1 MERTFIAGIKPPKER
16 VGATWWWIFRESALL
31 VQETDTGTTLPQ
43 VADSASLG
51 MTPLRTQYLGTLD
64 GDHCFAAEVD
74 KVTEPPDGMRFEG
87 LRALYGR
94 LPDDLFFLA
103 GRAVQI
109 IAWDRTHQYCGHCGT
124 RTVYHKVDRATECP
138 HCGLVNYPRIAPAVI
153 VAVERGDE
161 LLLARNANFPAAFF
175 SVLAGFVE
183 AGESLEETVR
193 RELREEVRIEV
204 KDIRYFGSQSWP
216 FPNSL
221 MVGFTA
227 TYASGEICVD
237 TNEVAEAAWF
247 RYDTLPRVPPGLSIA
262 RKLIDAFIAK
272 HSGIGGA
279 GD

>member
-1 MERTFIAGIKPPKER
+1 MERAFIAGIKPPKER
-16 VGATWWWIFRESALL
+16 SGAAWWWVFRDRDLL
-31 VQETDTGTTLPQ
+31 VQETDTDATLPHMEH
-43 VADSASLG
+43 VTDLG
-51 MTPLRTQYLGTLD
+51 LMPERTQYLGMLG
-64 GDHCFAAEVD
+64 GDHCFVVEVA
-74 KVTEPPDGMRFEG
+74 KETEPPEGMRFEG
-87 LRALYGR
+87 LRALYRR

-109 IAWDRTHQYCGHCGT
+109 IAWDRTHQFCGHCGT
-124 RTVYHKVDRATECP
+124 RTRYHAVDRATECP
-138 HCGLVNYPRIAPAVI
+138 NCGLVNYPRIAPAVI

-193 RELREEVRIEV
+193 RELREEVSIEV
-204 KDIRYFGSQSWP
+204 KEIRYFGSQSWP

-227 TYASGEICVD
+227 TYASGEIRVD

-247 RYDTLPRVPPGLSIA
+247 RYDTLPRVPPSLSIA
-262 RKLIDAFIAK
+262 RKLIDAFIEK
-272 HSGIGGA
+272 HSGMT

>member
-1 MERTFIAGIKPPKER
+1 MERAFVAGIKPPKER
-16 VGATWWWIFRESALL
+16 SGAAWWWIFRESALL
-31 VQETDTGTTLPQ
+31 VEETDTGATLPHIEEVTTLG
-43 VADSASLG
+43 V
-51 MTPLRTQYLGTLD
+51 TPLRTQYLGTLG

-74 KVTEPPDGMRFEG
+74 KATEPPEGMRFEG

-109 IAWDRTHQYCGHCGT
+109 IAWDRTHQFCGHCGT

-138 HCGLVNYPRIAPAVI
+138 NCGLVNYPRIAPAVI

-193 RELREEVRIEV
+193 RELREEVSIEV
-204 KDIRYFGSQSWP
+204 ENIRYFGSQSWP

-247 RYDTLPRVPPGLSIA
+247 RYDTIPRVPPSLSIA
-262 RKLIDAFIAK
+262 RKLIDAFIEK
-272 HSGIGGA
+272 HSGPR

>member
-1 MERTFIAGIKPPKER
+1 MERTFIARIKPPKAR
-16 VGATWWWIFRESALL
+16 AGAAWWWVFRESALL
-31 VQETDTGTTLPQ
+31 VRETDTGTTLPYIEET
-43 VADSASLG
+43 ASLG

-74 KVTEPPDGMRFEG
+74 KATEPPEGMRFEG

-103 GRAVQI
+103 GRAIQI

-138 HCGLVNYPRIAPAVI
+138 NCGLVNYPRIAPAVI

-193 RELREEVRIEV
+193 RELREEVSIEV
-204 KDIRYFGSQSWP
+204 KDITYFGSQSWP

-227 TYASGEICVD
+227 TYESGEIRVD

-247 RYDTLPRVPPGLSIA
+247 RHDTLPRVPPGLSIA
-262 RKLIDAFIAK
+262 RKLIDAFIEK
-272 HSGIGGA
+272 HGGTIG
-279 GD
+279 D

>member
-1 MERTFIAGIKPPKER
+1 MERAFVAGIKPPKER
-16 VGATWWWIFRESALL
+16 SGAAWWWIFRESGLL
-31 VQETDTGTTLPQ
+31 VHETEGGTTLPHTE
-43 VADSASLG
+43 DIRTLG
-51 MTPLRTQYLGTLD
+51 IVPLRTQYLGTLD
-64 GDHCFAAEVD
+64 AQHCFAVEVA
-74 KVTEPPDGMRFEG
+74 KETEPPPEMRFEG

-103 GRAVQI
+103 GRAIQI
-109 IAWDRTHQYCGHCGT
+109 IAWDRTHQYCGQCGT
-124 RTVYHKVDRATECP
+124 RTVYHSVDRATECP

-183 AGESLEETVR
+183 AGESLEETIR
-193 RELREEVRIEV
+193 RELREEVSIEV

-227 TYASGEICVD
+227 QYASGEICVD

-247 RYDTLPRVPPGLSIA
+247 RYDAIPRVPPGLSIA
-262 RKLIDAFIAK
+262 RKLIDAFIDK
-272 HSGIGGA
+272 HSGAA
-279 GD
+279 GS

>member
-1 MERTFIAGIKPPKER
+1 MERTFIAGIKPPTSR
-16 VGATWWWIFRESALL
+16 AGAAWWWIFRESALL
-31 VQETDTGTTLPQ
+31 VQETDTGTTLPH
-43 VADSASLG
+43 VENIAPFG

-74 KVTEPPDGMRFEG
+74 KETEPPEGMRFEG
-87 LRALYGR
+87 LRALYQR

-109 IAWDRTHQYCGHCGT
+109 IAWDRTHQFCGHCGT

-153 VAVERGDE
+153 VAVERGGE

-193 RELREEVRIEV
+193 RELREEVSIEV

-227 TYASGEICVD
+227 HYASGEICVD

-262 RKLIDAFIAK
+262 RKLIDAFIEK
-272 HSGIGGA
+272 HGGTT

>member
-1 MERTFIAGIKPPKER
+1 MERTFIAGIKPPKSR
-16 VGATWWWIFRESALL
+16 TGAAWWWVFRENALL
-31 VQETDTGTTLPQ
+31 VQETDTGTTLPHIED
-43 VADSASLG
+43 VAVFG

-64 GDHCFAAEVD
+64 GEHCFAAEVD
-74 KVTEPPDGMRFEG
+74 KATEPPEGRRFEG
-87 LRALYGR
+87 LRALYRR

-124 RTVYHKVDRATECP
+124 RTIYHKVDRATECP
-138 HCGLVNYPRIAPAVI
+138 NCGLVNYPRIAPAVI

-161 LLLARNANFPAAFF
+161 LLLARNANFPTAFF

-193 RELREEVRIEV
+193 RELREEVSIEV

-227 TYASGEICVD
+227 HYASGEICVD

-262 RKLIDAFIAK
+262 RKLIDAFIEK
-272 HSGIGGA
+272 HGGTT

>member
-1 MERTFIAGIKPPKER
+1 MERTFIAGIKPPKSR
-16 VGATWWWIFRESALL
+16 TGAAWWWVFRENALL
-31 VQETDTGTTLPQ
+31 VQETDTGTTLPHFEES
-43 VADSASLG
+43 VSLG
-51 MTPLRTQYLGTLD
+51 ITPLRTQYLGTLG

-74 KVTEPPDGMRFEG
+74 KGTEPPEGLRFEG
-87 LRALYGR
+87 LRTLYGR

-124 RTVYHKVDRATECP
+124 RTIYHKVDRATECP

-237 TNEVAEAAWF
+237 PREVAEAAWF

-262 RKLIDAFIAK
+262 RKLIDAFIEK
-272 HSGIGGA
+272 HGGTT

>member
-1 MERTFIAGIKPPKER
+1 MERAFVAGIKPPKER
-16 VGATWWWIFRESALL
+16 SGAAWWWVFRENGLL
-31 VQETDTGTTLPQ
+31 VQEVESGATLPHIEEITTLG
-43 VADSASLG
+43 VA
-51 MTPLRTQYLGTLD
+51 PLRTQYLGTIG
-64 GDHCFAAEVD
+64 GDHCFVVEVD
-74 KVTEPPDGMRFEG
+74 KATEPPDGMRFEG
-87 LRALYGR
+87 LRALYQR

-103 GRAVQI
+103 GRAIQI
-109 IAWDRTHQYCGHCGT
+109 IAWDRTHQFCGHCGT

-193 RELREEVRIEV
+193 RELREEVSIEV
-204 KDIRYFGSQSWP
+204 KEITYFGSQSWP

-227 TYASGEICVD
+227 TYAGGEICVD
-237 TNEVAEAAWF
+237 PREVTEAAWF
-247 RYDTLPRVPPGLSIA
+247 RHDTLPRVPPGLSIA
-262 RKLIDAFIAK
+262 RKLIDAFIEK
-272 HSGIGGA
+272 HGGTT

>member
-1 MERTFIAGIKPPKER
+1 VE
-16 VGATWWWIFRESALL
+16 
-31 VQETDTGTTLPQ
+31 ETDTGATLPHIEEVTTLG
-43 VADSASLG
+43 V
-51 MTPLRTQYLGTLD
+51 TPLRTQYLGTLG

-74 KVTEPPDGMRFEG
+74 KATEPPEGMRFEG

-109 IAWDRTHQYCGHCGT
+109 IAWDRTHQFCGHCGT

-138 HCGLVNYPRIAPAVI
+138 NCGLVNYPRIAPAVI

-193 RELREEVRIEV
+193 RELREEVSIEV
-204 KDIRYFGSQSWP
+204 ENIRYFGSQSWP

-247 RYDTLPRVPPGLSIA
+247 RYDTIPRVPPSLSIA
-262 RKLIDAFIAK
+262 RKLIDAFIEK
-272 HSGIGGA
+272 HSGPR

>member
-1 MERTFIAGIKPPKER
+1 MERTFIAGIKPPKSR
-16 VGATWWWIFRESALL
+16 TGAAWWWVFRENALL
-31 VQETDTGTTLPQ
+31 VQETDTGTTLPH
-43 VADSASLG
+43 VEESVSLG
-51 MTPLRTQYLGTLD
+51 ITPLRTQYLGTLG
-64 GDHCFAAEVD
+64 GDHCFAAEVG
-74 KVTEPPDGMRFEG
+74 KGTEPPEGLRFEG
-87 LRALYGR
+87 LRTLYGR

-124 RTVYHKVDRATECP
+124 RTIYHKVDRATECP

-237 TNEVAEAAWF
+237 PREVAEAAWF

-262 RKLIDAFIAK
+262 RKLIDAFIEK
-272 HSGIGGA
+272 HGGTT

>member
-1 MERTFIAGIKPPKER
+1 MERAFVAGIKPPKER
-16 VGATWWWIFRESALL
+16 SGAAWWWVFRESGLL
-31 VQETDTGTTLPQ
+31 VHETDTGTTLPHTEEIG
-43 VADSASLG
+43 ALG
-51 MTPLRTQYLGTLD
+51 IDPVRTQYLGTL
-64 GDHCFAAEVD
+64 GAHHCFAAEVA
-74 KVTEPPDGMRFEG
+74 KETEPPPEMRFEG

-103 GRAVQI
+103 GRAIQI
-109 IAWDRTHQYCGHCGT
+109 IAWDRTHQYCGQCGT
-124 RTVYHKVDRATECP
+124 HTIYHKMDRATECP
-138 HCGLVNYPRIAPAVI
+138 NCGLVNYPRIAPAVI

-193 RELREEVRIEV
+193 RELREEVSIEV

-227 TYASGEICVD
+227 QYASGEICVD

-247 RYDTLPRVPPGLSIA
+247 RYDAIPRVPPSQSIA
-262 RKLIDAFIAK
+262 RKLIDAFIDK
-272 HSGIGGA
+272 HSGTTGS
-279 GD
+279 

>member
-1 MERTFIAGIKPPKER
+1 MERTFIARIKPPKSR
-16 VGATWWWIFRESALL
+16 DGAAWWWVFRESALL
-31 VQETDTGTTLPQ
+31 VQETDTGATLPHGE
-43 VADSASLG
+43 DIASLG
-51 MTPLRTQYLGTLD
+51 MAPLRTQYLGTLD
-64 GDHCFAAEVD
+64 GDHCFTAEVD
-74 KVTEPPDGMRFEG
+74 KATEPPEGMRFEG
-87 LRALYGR
+87 LRALYRR

-138 HCGLVNYPRIAPAVI
+138 NCGLVNYPRIAPAVI

-193 RELREEVRIEV
+193 RELREEVSIEV

-227 TYASGEICVD
+227 QYASGEICVD

-262 RKLIDAFIAK
+262 RKLIDAFIEK
-272 HSGIGGA
+272 HGGTT
-279 GD
+279 G

>member
-1 MERTFIAGIKPPKER
+1 MERAFVAGIKPPKER
-16 VGATWWWIFRESALL
+16 SGTAWWWVFRESGLL
-31 VQETDTGTTLPQ
+31 VHETDTGTTLPHTEEIG
-43 VADSASLG
+43 ALG
-51 MTPLRTQYLGTLD
+51 IDPVRTQYLGTL
-64 GDHCFAAEVD
+64 GAHHCFAVEVA
-74 KVTEPPDGMRFEG
+74 KETEPPPEMRFEG

-103 GRAVQI
+103 GRAIQI
-109 IAWDRTHQYCGHCGT
+109 IAWDRTHQYCGQCGT

-193 RELREEVRIEV
+193 RELREEVSIEV
-204 KDIRYFGSQSWP
+204 TEIRYFGSQSWP

-227 TYASGEICVD
+227 QYASGEICVD

-247 RYDTLPRVPPGLSIA
+247 RYDAIPRVPPSLSIA
-262 RKLIDAFIAK
+262 RKLIDAFIDT
-272 HSGIGGA
+272 HSGTTGN
-279 GD
+279 

>member
-1 MERTFIAGIKPPKER
+1 MERAFVAGIKPPKSR
-16 VGATWWWIFRESALL
+16 SGAAWWWVFRESNLL
-31 VQETDTGTTLPQ
+31 VRETDSGATLPHIED
-43 VADSASLG
+43 VSAIG
-51 MTPLRTQYLGTLD
+51 IAPVRTQYLGTLD

-74 KVTEPPDGMRFEG
+74 KATEPPEGMRFEG

-109 IAWDRTHQYCGHCGT
+109 IAWDRTHRFCGHCGT
-124 RTVYHKVDRATECP
+124 RTVYHAVDRATECP
-138 HCGLVNYPRIAPAVI
+138 NCGLVNYPRIAPAVI

-193 RELREEVRIEV
+193 RELREEVSIEV
-204 KDIRYFGSQSWP
+204 EDIRYFGSQSWP

-227 TYASGEICVD
+227 TYAGGEIRVD
-237 TNEVAEAAWF
+237 PREVAEAGWF
-247 RYDTLPRVPPGLSIA
+247 RHDALPRVPPSLSIA

-272 HSGIGGA
+272 HSGAVGA

>member
-1 MERTFIAGIKPPKER
+1 MERAFVAGIKPPKER
-16 VGATWWWIFRESALL
+16 SGAVWWWVFRESALL
-31 VQETDTGTTLPQ
+31 VQETESGAALPHIADVATL
-43 VADSASLG
+43 V
-51 MTPLRTQYLGTLD
+51 MTPIHTQYLGTLG
-64 GDHCFAAEVD
+64 GDDCFVVEVD
-74 KVTEPPDGMRFEG
+74 KATEPPDGMRFEG
-87 LRALYGR
+87 LRALYQR

-103 GRAVQI
+103 GRAIQI
-109 IAWDRTHQYCGHCGT
+109 IAWDRTHQFCGRCGT

-138 HCGLVNYPRIAPAVI
+138 NCGLINYPRIAPAVI

-193 RELREEVRIEV
+193 RELREEVSIEV
-204 KDIRYFGSQSWP
+204 KEITYFGSQSWP

-227 TYASGEICVD
+227 TYAGGEICVD
-237 TNEVAEAAWF
+237 PREVAEAAWF
-247 RYDTLPRVPPGLSIA
+247 RHDTLPRVPPGLSIA
-262 RKLIDAFIAK
+262 RKLIDAFIEK
-272 HSGIGGA
+272 HGGTTGA

>member
-16 VGATWWWIFRESALL
+16 SGAAWWWIFRESALL
-31 VQETDTGTTLPQ
+31 VQETDTGATLPHTEE
-43 VADSASLG
+43 VRALG
-51 MTPLRTQYLGTLD
+51 IDPVRTQYLGIL
-64 GDHCFAAEVD
+64 GEHHCFAIEVARE
-74 KVTEPPDGMRFEG
+74 TEPPPGMRFEG
-87 LRALYGR
+87 LRALYR
-94 LPDDLFFLA
+94 QLPDDLFFLA

-109 IAWDRTHQYCGHCGT
+109 IAWDRTHQFCGQCGT
-124 RTVYHKVDRATECP
+124 RTVYHAVDRATECP
-138 HCGLVNYPRIAPAVI
+138 NCGLVNYPRIAPAVI

-193 RELREEVRIEV
+193 REIREEVSIEV

-227 TYASGEICVD
+227 TYASGEIRVD
-237 TNEVAEAAWF
+237 PREVAEAAWF
-247 RYDTLPRVPPGLSIA
+247 RHDALPRVPPRLSIA

-272 HSGIGGA
+272 HGGTVGA

>member
-1 MERTFIAGIKPPKER
+1 MERVFIAGIKPPKER
-16 VGATWWWIFRESALL
+16 SGAVWWWVFRENTLL
-31 VQETDTGTTLPQ
+31 VQETDAGVTLPHI
-43 VADSASLG
+43 AEINTLG
-51 MTPLRTQYLGTLD
+51 MTPLRTQYLGTLC

-74 KVTEPPDGMRFEG
+74 KATEPPDGMQFEG
-87 LRALYGR
+87 LRALYRR

-109 IAWDRTHQYCGHCGT
+109 IAWDRTHQFCGHCGT

-138 HCGLVNYPRIAPAVI
+138 NCGLVNYPRIAPAVI

-193 RELREEVRIEV
+193 RELREEVSIEV

-237 TNEVAEAAWF
+237 PREVAEASWF

-262 RKLIDAFIAK
+262 RKLIDTFIEK
-272 HSGIGGA
+272 HGGTV

>member
-1 MERTFIAGIKPPKER
+1 
-16 VGATWWWIFRESALL
+16 
-31 VQETDTGTTLPQ
+31 
-43 VADSASLG
+43 
-51 MTPLRTQYLGTLD
+51 
-64 GDHCFAAEVD
+64 AAEVD
-74 KVTEPPDGMRFEG
+74 KATEPPEGMRFEG
-87 LRALYGR
+87 LRTLYQR

-109 IAWDRTHQYCGHCGT
+109 IAWDRTHRFCGHCGT

-193 RELREEVRIEV
+193 RELREEVSIEV
-204 KDIRYFGSQSWP
+204 EIIRYFGSQSWP

-247 RYDTLPRVPPGLSIA
+247 RYDTIPRVPPSLSIA
-262 RKLIDAFIAK
+262 RKLIDAFIEK
-272 HSGIGGA
+272 HSGPR